1 MYGLLIE
8 NVIEF
13 IKFKYGNDVWLRIR
27 DRSKIHEYAFVTHKM
42 YSEKVIPRLAR
53 AVHDVTG
60 DNEIEFMREVGY
72 DFVLFLSKFGY
83 DKMLRVL
90 GRSMRDFLNGL
101 DNLHEYLRFSYPKMK
116 PPSFFV
122 TDESADGLT
131 LNYKSRRKGYTHY
144 VQGQLMRVGKMF
156 YNLNVDV
163 QVLEESLDEES
174 GNAVVKFLL
183 RFDNSE
189 FREAQMRVLEA
200 SRQNT
205 NANLRN
211 LPSQVIF
218 DLFPFHLRFN
228 SKMNIT
234 GIGKFY
240 IKSGKKKTS
249 SFIL

>member
-13 IKFKYGNDVWLRIR
+13 VKFKYGDDVWLRIR
-27 DRSKIHEYAFVTHKM
+27 DKSKITEYTFVTHKM

-53 AVHDVTG
+53 AVNDVTG
-60 DNEIEFMREVGY
+60 DSEEEFMREVGF
-72 DFVLFLSKFGY
+72 DFVLFLGKYGY

-116 PPSFFV
+116 APSFLC

-131 LNYKSRRKGYTHY
+131 LHYRTKRKGYTHY
-144 VQGQLMRVGKMF
+144 VQGQLMRVGKLF

-163 QVLEESLDEES
+163 RVIEEKKMSD
-174 GNAVVKFLL
+174 NTYCVIFKL

-189 FREAQMRVLEA
+189 FRAQQKQSSQLDAKLHATM
-200 SRQNT
+200 
-205 NANLRN
+205 
-211 LPSQVIF
+211 PSSVIF
-218 DLFPFHLRFN
+218 DLFPFHMQFDSTMKIR
-228 SKMNIT
+228 
-234 GIGKFY
+234 GIGK
-240 IKSGKKKTS
+240 
-249 SFIL
+249 